1 MGSDYEGR
9 RGSPSPSA
17 ALHLPLYRSAPSPSA
32 LSSPF
37 LSLPPLPLC
46 CSITSTIKVQ
56 IWMRLKKG
64 TQSVDP
70 QAQHHLNS
78 LILPGAV
85 YLPHHRHHFLPTSLI
100 NARMTF
106 LGCLSCCGAIL
117 DCFPEKQIVL
127 NNSRRYLLTKPPSC
141 FAFFLFQ
148 GDSTS
153 NSI

>member
-1 MGSDYEGR
+1 MGRQRGGERLRGEEGVTVAISSTTPPTISL
-9 RGSPSPSA
+9 GSISIS
-17 ALHLPLYRSAPSPSA
+17 LVIS
-32 LSSPF
+32 F
-37 LSLPPLPLC
+37 LLLPPLPLC

-100 NARMTF
+100 IVWISF
-106 LGCLSCCGAIL
+106 FGSCCGAIL
-117 DCFPEKQIVL
+117 DYCFLEQIVL

-141 FAFFLFQ
+141 FAFFLF
-148 GDSTS
+148 
-153 NSI
+153 

>member
-37 LSLPPLPLC
+37 LSLPTLPLC

-100 NARMTF
+100 IVWISF
-106 LGCLSCCGAIL
+106 FGSCCGAIL
-117 DCFPEKQIVL
+117 DYCFLEQIVL